1 MRHFNTAWG
10 FAECSIE
17 NFKFIVCEQV
27 QVNPV
32 NSQAMSM
39 LTSLLFKLNTLHKET
54 LHWNHYIVSKPDKI
68 LILI

>member
-1 MRHFNTAWG
+1 MRHFNTARG

-27 QVNPV
+27 QVNPD

-54 LHWNHYIVSKPDKI
+54 LH
-68 LILI
+68 